1 MQSDSLQIKID
12 NKQIMTELLLILQ
25 PNRLFW
31 VSSNEF

>member
-12 NKQIMTELLLILQ
+12 KQIMTELLLILQ